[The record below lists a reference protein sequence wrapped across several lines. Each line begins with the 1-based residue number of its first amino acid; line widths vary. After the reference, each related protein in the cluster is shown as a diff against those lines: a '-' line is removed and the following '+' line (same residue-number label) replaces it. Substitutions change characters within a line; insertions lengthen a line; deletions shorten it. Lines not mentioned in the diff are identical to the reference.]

1 MAKVFIE
8 ETTLTAI
15 GDAIREKTGGTDLI
29 APGNMPTEIKGI
41 VSGGGSGDG
50 DCNRLHIPEEALVI
64 TGDCQYKFYRGG
76 WDWFIEE
83 CGNRITTKDI
93 TYTGSMFKA
102 SNLVE
107 IPFAL
112 NYNNT
117 TSSTPYHTLGSMFNE
132 AYKLRKIPEMN
143 NVKPNELVSLFNSC
157 YQLEEFPD
165 NFASNWDWSY
175 YKSQSSQYNGNT
187 SNMFNY
193 CRKLRSLPT
202 NLLKQENIVK
212 QIVNSYCLY
221 PYAFNCCYSL
231 EKISLP
237 VYNTSTWTSNAFNN
251 TFNECYRLKELVFQV
266 QEDGT
271 PYTAAWKSQ
280 TIDLTKYVG
289 WGTSTGISA
298 FTNFTDDTK
307 ITTQSE
313 RQQYIQQ
320 GGTNPDAWADNVLW
334 STFGKTAAKKLF
346 DTLPDT
352 SEHLASAG
360 GTNTVK
366 LNGDAA
372 TYDAYDY
379 MSDLT
384 EEDIAVAT
392 AKGWTVTLT

>member
-29 APGNMPTEIKGI
+29 APGSMPAEIKGI
-41 VSGGGSGDG
+41 VSGGSGDG
-50 DCNRLHIPEEALVI
+50 DCNGLHIPEEALVI
-64 TGDCQYKFYRGG
+64 SGVCAYRFYQGG
-76 WDWFIEE
+76 WDWFIKEY
-83 CGNRITTKDI
+83 GNRITTKDI
-93 TYTGSMFKA
+93 IHSQNMFEGFQ
-102 SNLVE
+102 STE

-112 NYNNT
+112 NYKVMNG
-117 TSSTPYHTLGSMFNE
+117 SYDYHMMARMFSG
-132 AYKLRKIPEMN
+132 ADRLRKIPEMN
-143 NVKPNELVSLFNSC
+143 NCRPHELTYFVNGCSK
-157 YQLEEFPD
+157 LEEFPD

-175 YKSQSSQYNGNT
+175 YKSQSGQYAGNT
-187 SNMFNY
+187 GSMFTN
-193 CRKLRSLPT
+193 CNRLRSLPK

-212 QIVNSYCLY
+212 PIINSYSLY
-221 PYAFNCCYSL
+221 PYGFNNCYSL

-237 VYNTSTWTSNAFNN
+237 VFNMATWTSNAFTS
-251 TFNECYRLKELVFQV
+251 TFEGCCRLKELIFQV

-271 PYTAAWKSQ
+271 PYTASWKSQ

-289 WGTSTGISA
+289 WGRSTDMAI
-298 FTNFTDDTK
+298 TNFTEDTK

-320 GGTNPDAWADNVLW
+320 GGTNPDGWTDNVLW

-352 SEHLASAG
+352 SEYLASAG

-366 LNGDAA
+366 LEGDAA

-384 EEDIAVAT
+384 EEEIAVAT

>member
-29 APGNMPTEIKGI
+29 APGSMPTEIKGI

-50 DCNRLHIPEEALVI
+50 DCNGLHIPEETLVI
-64 TGDCQYKFYRGG
+64 SGYCQYKFFYGG

-83 CGNRITTKDI
+83 CGNKITSKDI
-93 TYTGSMFKA
+93 IFSQNMFEDSK
-102 SNLVE
+102 LTE
-107 IPFAL
+107 IPFTL
-112 NYNNT
+112 NYR
-117 TSSTPYHTLGSMFNE
+117 TSDSYHMIGRMFSE
-132 AYKLRKIPEMN
+132 ASQLRKIPEMN
-143 NVKPNELVSLFNSC
+143 NCRPHELTYFVNGCSK
-157 YQLEEFPD
+157 LEEFPD

-175 YKSQSSQYNGNT
+175 FKAQASQYAGNI
-187 SNMFNY
+187 SNMFTN

-212 QIVNSYCLY
+212 PIISGYSLY

-237 VYNTSTWTSNAFNN
+237 VFNMATWTTNSFSS
-251 TFNECYRLKELVFQV
+251 TFNECFRLKELVFQV

-271 PYTAAWKSQ
+271 PYTAAWKNQ
-280 TIDLTKYVG
+280 TIDLTKNLG
-289 WGTSTGISA
+289 WGVSTGISGS
-298 FTNFTDDTK
+298 TDFTDDTK

-320 GGTNPDAWADNVLW
+320 GGTNPDAWTDNVLW

-352 SEHLASAG
+352 SEYLASAG

-384 EEDIAVAT
+384 EEEIAVAT